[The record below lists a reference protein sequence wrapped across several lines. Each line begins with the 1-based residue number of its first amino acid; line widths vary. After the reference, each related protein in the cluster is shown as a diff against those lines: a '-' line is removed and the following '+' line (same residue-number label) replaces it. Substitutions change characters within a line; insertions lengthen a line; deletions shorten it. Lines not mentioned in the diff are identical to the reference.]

1 MSTLAPYEVNLP
13 GTKDWQPMLD
23 RSEQSSLHYWMGL
36 ILGRGWRAALVAIV
50 IFGALVGLVSQM
62 PRTYYA
68 EGSVLVQPSHNN
80 LAEANQNQNMQ
91 PLDTSAVDTEVEMLK
106 SRALSETVIE
116 KLGLL
121 SDPEFNPPPASK
133 GHVNITHEFPFVNI
147 SSEVQ
152 QVTPE
157 EILRKTVDAFQR
169 QT

>member
-36 ILGRGWRAALVAIV
+36 ILGRGWRGALVAVV
-50 IFGALVGLVSQM
+50 IFGAIVGVVSQM

-133 GHVNITHEFPFVNI
+133 WHFNFTRKFPFANI

-157 EILRKTVDAFQR
+157 EILRKTVDAVQR
-169 QT
+169 